1 MSVPYHVVGDSILA
15 VVKRWQKDGKCHYRE
30 IELDLKTEKWKEE
43 DPYKNYIQQRR
54 ELQKAEKAEKAAK
67 ALAVKPVDGEA
78 KVPVAKKVD
87 AAAALDGDIEDVLL
101 GIKELNLKK
110 VVKTTTYKLVEKDS
124 KPQAN

>member
-1 MSVPYHVVGDSILA
+1 MSVPYHIVGDSILA

-54 ELQKAEKAEKAAK
+54 ELQKAEKAAK

-78 KVPVAKKVD
+78 KVQVAKKVD
-87 AAAALDGDIEDVLL
+87 AAAALAGDIEDVLL
-101 GIKELNLKK
+101 GIKDMNLKK